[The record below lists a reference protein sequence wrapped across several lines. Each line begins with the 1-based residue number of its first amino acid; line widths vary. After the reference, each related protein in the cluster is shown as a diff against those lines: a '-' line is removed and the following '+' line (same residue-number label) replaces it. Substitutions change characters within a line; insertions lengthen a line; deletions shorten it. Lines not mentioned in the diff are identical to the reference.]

1 MDRVDLT
8 ELVRRAEGTLADIG
22 KLRAEAA
29 ANIRSSTDAVVAE
42 TLRAAPLESVRAY
55 LTRGARLGGLTNS
68 QFRTVADVQSV
79 PARALTRVPGVDI
92 ATAQAVQAAAQ
103 AKADHVRG
111 GVRPRLTPE
120 HDTELVGNLLTLSRT
135 DMSVKQLRR
144 LLPRL
149 RTRAAEPGS
158 GDPPRRTPPSPR
170 SPT

>member
-1 MDRVDLT
+1 MGHDREVGRSTVMDRVDLT

-22 KLRAEAA
+22 KLRTEAA

-42 TLRAAPLESVRAY
+42 SLRAAPLESVRAY

-68 QFRTVADVQSV
+68 QYRTVADIQS
-79 PARALTRVPGVDI
+79 ARTLTRVPGVDI

-120 HDTELVGNLLTLSRT
+120 HDTELVGNLL
-135 DMSVKQLRR
+135 
-144 LLPRL
+144 
-149 RTRAAEPGS
+149 
-158 GDPPRRTPPSPR
+158 
-170 SPT
+170 